1 MAARNESDKK
11 MKDLLL
17 TIDIGN
23 THTVLG
29 FFRRKE
35 LVAHWRL
42 TSSVNRTE
50 DESWMMVRLFC
61 ESSHFQADEIAGVVI
76 SSVVPNLT
84 PMFAEMA
91 RNYMGLEPLIVSS
104 TLKLPIRIAYENPR
118 SVGADRICDAVAG
131 FHSYGGPLIIVD
143 LGTATTFDVIS
154 EKGDYLG
161 GAIAPGIETSSID
174 LFRRAAKLFP
184 VQFEFPEKIIGRNT
198 KESIQAGIMFGA
210 VQQVDGIVR
219 KIIEELETNR
229 KVHVIGTGGLA
240 NVILNRSETIEKLEP
255 FLTLNGMRLIY
266 ENVSD

>member
-1 MAARNESDKK
+1 

-29 FFRRKE
+29 FFRERK

-50 DESWMMVRLFC
+50 DESWMMLRLFC
-61 ESSHFQADEIAGVVI
+61 ESSHFRADEIAGVVI

-84 PMFAEMA
+84 PVFAQMT
-91 RNYMGLEPLIVSS
+91 RNYMGIEPLVVSS
-104 TLKLPIRIAYENPR
+104 ALELPIQIAYQNPR
-118 SVGADRICDAVAG
+118 AVGADRICDAVAG

-143 LGTATTFDVIS
+143 LGTATTFDVIT
-154 EKGDYLG
+154 ENGEYLG
-161 GAIAPGIETSSID
+161 GAIAPGIETSAID

-184 VQFEFPEKIIGRNT
+184 VQFEFPERIIGRNT

-210 VQQVDGIVR
+210 VQQVDGIV
-219 KIIEELETNR
+219 KTIIDELNTDK
-229 KVHVIGTGGLA
+229 KVHVVGTGGLA
-240 NVILNRSETIEKLEP
+240 GVILNRSKTIEKVEP
-255 FLTLNGMRLIY
+255 FLTLDGMRLIY
-266 ENVSD
+266 ENISA